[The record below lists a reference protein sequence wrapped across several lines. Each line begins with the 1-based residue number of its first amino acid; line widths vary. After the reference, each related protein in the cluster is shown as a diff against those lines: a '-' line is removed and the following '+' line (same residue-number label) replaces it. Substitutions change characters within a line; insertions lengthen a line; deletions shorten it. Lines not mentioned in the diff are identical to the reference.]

1 MQHHSNLAKTCIE
14 MHKECNS
21 NWEILEYVTS
31 EGIEYPDAVYLVTR
45 ALRLDDEE
53 VFEMEDR
60 YTMNNHQYT
69 YTPAPQESKIE
80 GIIITVACVAVF
92 AFIGVLLAWRG

>member
-14 MHKECNS
+14 MQKECNS
-21 NWEILEYVTS
+21 SWEILEYVTS

-45 ALRLDDEE
+45 ALRLDDDE

-60 YTMNNHQYT
+60 YTNC
-69 YTPAPQESKIE
+69 I
-80 GIIITVACVAVF
+80 
-92 AFIGVLLAWRG
+92 